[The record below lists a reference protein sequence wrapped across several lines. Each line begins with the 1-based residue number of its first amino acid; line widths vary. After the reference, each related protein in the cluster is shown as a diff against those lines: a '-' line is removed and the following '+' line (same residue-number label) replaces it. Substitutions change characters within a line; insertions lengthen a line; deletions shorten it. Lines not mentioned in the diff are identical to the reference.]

1 MFRIGQGF
9 DVHPFALGRKL
20 ILGGV
25 VIPHEMGLLGH
36 SDADVLIHAL
46 MDALLGACALG
57 DIGRHFPDT
66 DQQFLNVDS
75 RVLLCKVVSLL
86 KEQGSV
92 VVNVDMTV
100 IAQSPKLAPFLD
112 EIRSNLSGDLGIA
125 SSRISIKATTTEH
138 LGFIGRKEGIAA
150 QAVVLIDSSDN

>member
-100 IAQSPKLAPFLD
+100 IAQSPKLAPFFD